1 MFFLPKRSGTL
12 KNLHQS
18 NSKYQISVFLEPK
31 DVEDVKAIA
40 VAQDISLGSVIVNLM
55 REGLKNEQYQT
66 IIQAYQ
72 QFKNRVS

>member
-1 MFFLPKRSGTL
+1 MPKRSGTL

-72 QFKNRVS
+72 QFKNKVS

>member
-1 MFFLPKRSGTL
+1 MPKRSGTL
-12 KNLHQS
+12 KNLNQS
-18 NSKYQISVFLEPK
+18 NSKYQISIFLEPK

-72 QFKNRVS
+72 QFKNKVS